1 MTRKFPKLSRPQST
15 MFGGLVAVACN
26 REPYPWLRD
35 KLLENEYIHADS
47 NKLTERGVRELERL
61 MALLGL
67 KMGYLNAEP
76 EIQAASD
83 QRIPEVTGI
92 TA

>member
-15 MFGGLVAVACN
+15 IFGGLVAVACN

-35 KLLENEYIHADS
+35 KLLESEYIYADK
-47 NKLTERGVRELERL
+47 NALTERGVRELERL

-67 KMGYLNAEP
+67 RMGYLNADP
-76 EIQAASD
+76 ETQAAND
-83 QRIPEVTGI
+83 QRTPDVTGI